1 MAALVASAL
10 AGALAA
16 ASWFGG
22 SYALAVGVA
31 VVQLLLVVGLA
42 RTVEV
47 PASRTSAALALIAGL
62 GSGAYVVATAEG
74 PLDPE
79 TMTPVLVAVGA
90 GFVGMVIVQLARRD
104 GRAGLTPSLTFG
116 VTVLLLTTAAVGWLA
131 LGDDPVGEAMVLVG
145 LTGAAVGA
153 AIMIFP
159 GPAPLWLVGGAIA
172 AASVGLILQTYV
184 EPIEASDLGPR
195 AAAIIAGSCGF
206 VSTVGVW
213 TARQLRDERALGRH
227 ASRVT
232 HVPLSPQT
240 HVMAVASLPLALAA
254 PAVVTAAWAF
264 SEGLLT

>member
-10 AGALAA
+10 AGALVA

-22 SYALAVGVA
+22 RYALAAGVA
-31 VVQLLLVVGLA
+31 VVQVLLVVGLA

-47 PASRTSAALALIAGL
+47 PAGRTSAALALLAGL

-74 PLDPE
+74 PFDPE
-79 TMTPVLVAVGA
+79 TMAPVLVAVGA

-104 GRAGLTPSLTFG
+104 GRDGLTPSLTFG
-116 VTVLLLTTAAVGWLA
+116 VTALILTTATVGWLA
-131 LGDDPVGEAMVLVG
+131 LGDDSVGEAMLLVG

-159 GPAPLWLVGGAIA
+159 GPAPLWLVGGTIA

-184 EPIEASDLGPR
+184 EPIDAADLGPL
-195 AAAIIAGSCGF
+195 AAALTAGVCGF
-206 VSTVGVW
+206 ASTVGVW
-213 TARQLRDERALGRH
+213 TARLLRDERALGRH
-227 ASRVT
+227 ASRAT
-232 HVPLSPQT
+232 HVPLSPLI
-240 HVMAVASLPLALAA
+240 HVLTVAAMPLALAA
-254 PAVVTAAWAF
+254 PAAAAAAWAF